1 MRIFLKIFLKLWKEE
16 QKNET
21 NSRKVLYGTLILF
34 MAFYIKGMIQKEMD
48 DVKNSSIQSVLP
60 I

>member
-1 MRIFLKIFLKLWKEE
+1 MRQILEKFYMAQLGRLW
-16 QKNET
+16 
-21 NSRKVLYGTLILF
+21 LILF

-48 DVKNSSIQSVLP
+48 DVKNNSIQSVLP